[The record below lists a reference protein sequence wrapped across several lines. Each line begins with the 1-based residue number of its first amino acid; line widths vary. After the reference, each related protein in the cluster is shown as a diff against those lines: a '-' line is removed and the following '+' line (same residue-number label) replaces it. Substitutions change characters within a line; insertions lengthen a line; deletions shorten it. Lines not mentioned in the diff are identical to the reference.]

1 VARPKGVTEGELP
14 RTKTPRNTSRARQ
27 LRQQMSLPEVLLW
40 KLLRNS
46 PDGVKFR
53 RQHSLAESVTVD
65 FYCAKARLCI
75 EIDGM
80 AHDIG
85 DNPDRDEQRDAVLR
99 EQGLEVVR
107 ISASDV
113 LKSPED
119 VAEGLVQ
126 LCKR

>member
-1 VARPKGVTEGELP
+1 MARPKGVTEGELP

-65 FYCAKARLCI
+65 FYCAEARLCI
-75 EIDGM
+75 EIDGI
-80 AHDIG
+80 AHDMG
-85 DNPDRDEQRDAVLR
+85 NSPDRDEQRDALLR

-107 ISASDV
+107 IPASDV

-119 VAEGLVQ
+119 VAEALVR

>member
-1 VARPKGVTEGELP
+1 MARPKGVTEGELP

>member
-1 VARPKGVTEGELP
+1 
-14 RTKTPRNTSRARQ
+14 
-27 LRQQMSLPEVLLW
+27 MSLPEVLLW

>member
-1 VARPKGVTEGELP
+1 MARPKGVTEGELP

-27 LRQQMSLPEVLLW
+27 LRQKMSLPEVLLW

-80 AHDIG
+80 AHDMG

-107 ISASDV
+107 IPASDV